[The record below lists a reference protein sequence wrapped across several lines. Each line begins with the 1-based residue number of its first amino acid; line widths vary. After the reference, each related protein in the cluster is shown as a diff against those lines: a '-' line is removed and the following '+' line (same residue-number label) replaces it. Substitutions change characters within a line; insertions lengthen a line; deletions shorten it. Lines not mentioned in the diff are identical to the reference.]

1 MSRFT
6 ARCVIV
12 GAAVAL
18 VVAGVLAPISGA
30 GQGVLLGAG
39 ACCAL
44 VDVVLHRSASPD
56 PDPDPD
62 PDPVAVVAPPGPDQ
76 PAESESLGA
85 PETLTGTVPEDGD
98 GTPALVL
105 GHGPGG
111 RVLRVDA
118 ASHVVVVGAGAL
130 AVAVFRGLAE
140 QLRAAAVHTEEDL
153 RWAAAPEVLDTVAT
167 GSADP
172 ASSARSASTR
182 AASTLSVHA
191 LPSGTS
197 VAVRMGA
204 DGRPHGSV
212 VLVAGLGSAPRQ
224 QDVTVEVSRYGCS
237 VRRPDDHAV
246 VRVSPALPV
255 LVPDPVSA
263 DR

>member
-1 MSRFT
+1 MSRFA
-6 ARCVIV
+6 ARCVVV

-56 PDPDPD
+56 PGTP
-62 PDPVAVVAPPGPDQ
+62 PVAFVAPPGPDQ
-76 PAESESLGA
+76 PAELEPFGVPEA
-85 PETLTGTVPEDGD
+85 PTGTVPEDGD
-98 GTPALVL
+98 GTPAIVL
-105 GHGPGG
+105 GHCPGG

-118 ASHVVVVGAGAL
+118 ASHVAVVGAGAL

-140 QLRAAAVHTEEDL
+140 QLRAAAVHTDEDL
-153 RWAAAPEVLDTVAT
+153 RWAAAPEVLDAVGI
-167 GSADP
+167 GSADQ
-172 ASSARSASTR
+172 ARSTR
-182 AASTLSVHA
+182 SASTLSVHA

-212 VLVAGLGSAPRQ
+212 VLAAGLGSAPRQ
-224 QDVTVEVSRYGCS
+224 RDVTVEVSRYGCS
-237 VRRPDDHAV
+237 VRRPDDHTV
-246 VRVSPALPV
+246 DRVSPALPV
-255 LVPDPVSA
+255 LVPDTVSA
-263 DR
+263 VR